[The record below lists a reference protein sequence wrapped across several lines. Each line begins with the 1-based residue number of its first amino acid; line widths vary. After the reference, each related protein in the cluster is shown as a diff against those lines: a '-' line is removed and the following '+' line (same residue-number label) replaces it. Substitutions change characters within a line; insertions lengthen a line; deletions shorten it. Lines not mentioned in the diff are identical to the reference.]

1 MLPNHMPRNPA
12 RAALAAALAI
22 ALALSAASC
31 SIFNRDAPQG
41 ASYILMPQPAAPAA
55 GDRLGSIVVG
65 RYGAMPPFDGRMF
78 LFRMPDQSWRNDPYN
93 GFIADP
99 ADMLCDLTARAFE
112 DSGRFSDVVIEG
124 AVVRVELG
132 AEGVLEQFF
141 ADYSDRANPMAVV
154 RLRVYIVDRRGA
166 RSELVVQTVGQART
180 PIKGDGAGAVADAF
194 SAAAGEA
201 LAQVVTQLPKSM
213 PEAPKSAK

>member
-1 MLPNHMPRNPA
+1 MQPTDISRFLA
-12 RAALAAALAI
+12 RAAVAAALA
-22 ALALSAASC
+22 LPAASC

-41 ASYILMPQPAAPAA
+41 ATYFLMPQKSAPAE

-65 RYGAMPPFDGRMF
+65 RYSAMPPFDGRMF

-112 DSGRFSDVVIEG
+112 ESGRFSNVVIEG

-141 ADYSDRANPMAVV
+141 ADCSDRANPAAVV
-154 RLRVYIVDRRGA
+154 RLRVYIVDRRGP
-166 RSELVVQTVGQART
+166 RSELVAQAVGHART
-180 PIKGDGAGAVADAF
+180 PVKGDGAGAVADAF
-194 SAAAGEA
+194 AVAVGEA
-201 LAQVVTQLPKSM
+201 LAQVVTQLPKGM
-213 PEAPKSAK
+213 PEPPKSAK